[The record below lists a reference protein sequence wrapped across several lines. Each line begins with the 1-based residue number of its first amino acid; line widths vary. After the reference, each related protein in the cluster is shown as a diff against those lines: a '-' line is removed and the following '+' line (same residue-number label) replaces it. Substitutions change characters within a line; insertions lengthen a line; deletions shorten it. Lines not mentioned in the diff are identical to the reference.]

1 MSYFGLNPIRVNQQ
15 LDDAIRSTQNNNDD
29 AGFFDGAFTSTYTG
43 LYSGLIAKPEQVLW
57 GIADT
62 VVSPIAREVNEQFDI
77 NDTSEQF
84 IQEQRKNAEKQVR
97 SLTPDRATT
106 GTAGQVMF
114 SLFDI
119 GGEALTG
126 ALVGGPLGGAML
138 VGGVQGFSDYEK
150 LRADG
155 VDKNTAINKATGEGL
170 FAGLGVLTPMTLG
183 FKGGGI
189 LAESIGAQ
197 LTARGGTLSS
207 LAGTAAR
214 ATPDIVYASG
224 SNIAMGM
231 AQRGFASQILKER
244 GYNQLASQYDVY
256 DKQAIAIDGVLGV
269 AFGGMGRYI
278 NSRGE
283 NVPLPEFD
291 TPQVDAALTTNQQLH
306 LEADL
311 PPGIPVNAMSL
322 DGHLAAMNKA
332 MNDLSQGNPVDIGSI
347 LDGSEFLV
355 HRPRSLIDTSIREAV
370 GIIDEGSSLSLA
382 KKTELNEL
390 ASQLLNRGE
399 RENLTSAIHD
409 LNYRIDEKTSEINS
423 LANTEPKGSG
433 KQLSIARRNKQSE
446 LRKLDNELTN
456 LKNELK
462 VKQGVVSDSISGG
475 RFYEAKAELS
485 RRQLAEEQSDNALVN
500 YYATPKPRNKAQI
513 LSDEVN
519 KTESMI
525 TGKAENSDIDFKSAE
540 LALKNNPNLEIDFLD
555 DSGNA
560 SKVKASDLYNE
571 AVRQAEEAKHDAS
584 LFEVA
589 VSCFLR
595 G

>member
-1 MSYFGLNPIRVNQQ
+1 MSYFGLNPTRINQQ
-15 LDDAIRSTQNNNDD
+15 LDDAMRSPENSGD
-29 AGFFDGAFTSTYTG
+29 ADFFDGAFTSTYTG

-62 VVSPIAREVNEQFDI
+62 VISPIAREVNEQFDI

-97 SLTPDRATT
+97 SLTPDRGTT

-244 GYNQLASQYDVY
+244 GYNQLALQYDVY
-256 DKQAIAIDGVLGV
+256 DKQAIAIDGILGV

-291 TPQVDAALTTNQQLH
+291 TPHIDAALTANQQLH

-311 PPGIPVNAMSL
+311 PPGIPINAMSL

-347 LDGSEFLV
+347 LDGAEFLV

-382 KKTELNEL
+382 KNTELNEL

-399 RENLTSAIHD
+399 RENLTSSIHD
-409 LNYRIDEKTSEINS
+409 LNYRIDEKSSEINS
-423 LANTEPKGSG
+423 LANTEPKDSG

-462 VKQGVVSDSISGG
+462 AKQGAVSDSLSGG

-500 YYATPKPRNKAQI
+500 YYATPKPRDKAQI

-555 DSGNA
+555 DSGNT

>member
-1 MSYFGLNPIRVNQQ
+1 MSYFGLNKVTSNQQ
-15 LDDAIRSTQNNNDD
+15 LDDAVRSPSIDD
-29 AGFFDGAFTSTYTG
+29 SAGFFDGAFTSTYTG
-43 LYSGLIAKPEQVLW
+43 LYSGLIAKPEQALW
-57 GIADT
+57 GIMDT

-126 ALVGGPLGGAML
+126 ALIGGPLGGAML

-197 LTARGGTLSS
+197 LTARGGTFSS

-291 TPQVDAALTTNQQLH
+291 TPHVDAALTANQQLH

-311 PPGIPVNAMSL
+311 PPGIPINAMSL

-347 LDGSEFLV
+347 LDGAEFLV

-382 KKTELNEL
+382 KNTELNEL

-399 RENLTSAIHD
+399 RENLTSSIHD
-409 LNYRIDEKTSEINS
+409 LNYRIDKKNSEINS
-423 LANTEPKGSG
+423 LVNTEPKGSG
-433 KQLSIARRNKQSE
+433 KQLSNARKNKQAE
-446 LRKLDNELTN
+446 LRKLNNELTN

-462 VKQGVVSDSISGG
+462 VKQGAISDSLSGG

-540 LALKNNPNLEIDFLD
+540 LALKNNPNLEIDFID
-555 DSGNA
+555 DSGNS
-560 SKVKASDLYNE
+560 SKVKAFDLYNE

>member
-1 MSYFGLNPIRVNQQ
+1 MSYFGLNPTRINQQ
-15 LDDAIRSTQNNNDD
+15 LDDAMRSPENSGD
-29 AGFFDGAFTSTYTG
+29 ADFFDGAFTSTYTG

-62 VVSPIAREVNEQFDI
+62 VISPIAREVNEQFDI

-97 SLTPDRATT
+97 SLTPDRGTT

-189 LAESIGAQ
+189 LAESIGSQ

-256 DKQAIAIDGVLGV
+256 DKQAMAIDGVLGV
-269 AFGGMGRYI
+269 AFGGIGRYI

-291 TPQVDAALTTNQQLH
+291 TPHVDAALTANQQLH

-311 PPGIPVNAMSL
+311 PPGIPINAMSL

-332 MNDLSQGNPVDIGSI
+332 MNDLSQGKPVDIGSI
-347 LDGSEFLV
+347 LDGAEFLV

-382 KKTELNEL
+382 KNTELNEL

-399 RENLTSAIHD
+399 RENLTSSIHD
-409 LNYRIDEKTSEINS
+409 LNYRIDEKSSEINS

-462 VKQGVVSDSISGG
+462 AKQGTVSDSLSGG

-500 YYATPKPRNKAQI
+500 YYATPKPRDKAQI

>member
-1 MSYFGLNPIRVNQQ
+1 MSYFGLNPTRINQQ
-15 LDDAIRSTQNNNDD
+15 LDDAMQSPENSGD
-29 AGFFDGAFTSTYTG
+29 ADFFDGAFTSTYTG

-126 ALVGGPLGGAML
+126 AMIGGPLGGAML

-197 LTARGGTLSS
+197 FTARGGTLSS

-244 GYNQLASQYDVY
+244 GYNKLASQYDVY

-291 TPQVDAALTTNQQLH
+291 TPHVDAALTANQQLH

-311 PPGIPVNAMSL
+311 PPGIPINAMSL

-347 LDGSEFLV
+347 LDGAEFLV

-382 KKTELNEL
+382 KNTELNEL

-399 RENLTSAIHD
+399 RESLTGSIHD
-409 LNYRIDEKTSEINS
+409 LNYRIDKKNSEINS
-423 LANTEPKGSG
+423 LANTEPSGSG
-433 KQLSIARRNKQSE
+433 KQLSNARRQKQAE
-446 LRKLDNELTN
+446 LRKLNNELTN
-456 LKNELK
+456 LKSELK
-462 VKQGVVSDSISGG
+462 VKQGVVSDSLSGG

-500 YYATPKPRNKAQI
+500 YYATPKPRDKAQI

>member
-1 MSYFGLNPIRVNQQ
+1 MSYFGLNKVTSNQQ
-15 LDDAIRSTQNNNDD
+15 LDDAVRSPSIDD
-29 AGFFDGAFTSTYTG
+29 SAGFFDGAFTSIYTG
-43 LYSGLIAKPEQVLW
+43 LYSGLIAKPEQALW
-57 GIADT
+57 GIMDT

-197 LTARGGTLSS
+197 LTARGGTISS
-207 LAGTAAR
+207 LAGTASR

-269 AFGGMGRYI
+269 AFGGLGRYI

-291 TPQVDAALTTNQQLH
+291 TPHVDAALTANQQLH

-311 PPGIPVNAMSL
+311 PPGIPINAMSL

-347 LDGSEFLV
+347 LDGAEFLV

-382 KKTELNEL
+382 KNTELNEL

-399 RENLTSAIHD
+399 RENLTSSIHD

-423 LANTEPKGSG
+423 LANTEPKVSG
-433 KQLSIARRNKQSE
+433 KQLSNARKNKLAE
-446 LRKLDNELTN
+446 LRRLDNELTH

-462 VKQGVVSDSISGG
+462 VKQGAISDSLSGG

>member
-1 MSYFGLNPIRVNQQ
+1 MSYFGLNPTRINQQ
-15 LDDAIRSTQNNNDD
+15 LDDAMRSPENSGD
-29 AGFFDGAFTSTYTG
+29 ADFFDGAFTSTYTG

-62 VVSPIAREVNEQFDI
+62 VISPIAREVNEQFDI

-97 SLTPDRATT
+97 SLTPDRGTT

-269 AFGGMGRYI
+269 AFGGIGRYI

-291 TPQVDAALTTNQQLH
+291 TPHVDAALTANQQLH

-311 PPGIPVNAMSL
+311 PPGIPINAMSL

-347 LDGSEFLV
+347 LDGAEFLV

-382 KKTELNEL
+382 KNTELNEL

-399 RENLTSAIHD
+399 RENLTSSIHD
-409 LNYRIDEKTSEINS
+409 LNYRIDEKSSEINS

-462 VKQGVVSDSISGG
+462 AKQGAVSDSLSGG

-500 YYATPKPRNKAQI
+500 YYATPKPRDKAQI

-571 AVRQAEEAKHDAS
+571 AVRHAEEAKHDAS

>member
-1 MSYFGLNPIRVNQQ
+1 MSYFGLNKVASNQQ
-15 LDDAIRSTQNNNDD
+15 LDDAIRSPSIDD
-29 AGFFDGAFTSTYTG
+29 SVGFFDGAFTSTYTG
-43 LYSGLIAKPEQVLW
+43 LYSGLVAKPDQALW
-57 GIADT
+57 GLMDT

-84 IQEQRKNAEKQVR
+84 IQEQRKKAEQQVR
-97 SLTPDRATT
+97 RLTPDRATT

-119 GGEALTG
+119 GGEAVAG
-126 ALVGGPLGGAML
+126 ALAGGPLGSAML

-150 LRADG
+150 LTAEG
-155 VDKNTAINKATGEGL
+155 VDKNTAINKATGEGA
-170 FAGLGVLTPMTLG
+170 FAGLGVLAPMSLG

-197 LTARGGTLSS
+197 LTAKGSS
-207 LAGTAAR
+207 LAGTVAR
-214 ATPDIVYASG
+214 AAPDVLFASG

-231 AQRGFASQILKER
+231 AQRGFASQILQER
-244 GYNQLASQYDVY
+244 GYHQLASQYDIY

-269 AFGGMGRYI
+269 AFGGIGRYI

-283 NVPLPEFD
+283 NIPSPEFD
-291 TPQVDAALTTNQQLH
+291 APHVDAALTANQQLH

-311 PPGIPVNAMSL
+311 PPGIPINAMSL

-347 LDGSEFLV
+347 LDGAEFLV
-355 HRPRSLIDTSIREAV
+355 HKPRSLIHTSIREAV

-382 KKTELNEL
+382 KNTELNEL
-390 ASQLLNRGE
+390 ASQLLNRSE
-399 RENLTSAIHD
+399 RESLTSSIHD

-423 LANTEPKGSG
+423 LANTEPSGSG
-433 KQLSIARRNKQSE
+433 KQLSNARRQKQAE
-446 LRKLDNELTN
+446 LRKLNNELTN
-456 LKNELK
+456 LKSELK
-462 VKQGVVSDSISGG
+462 VKQGVVSDSLSGG

>member
-1 MSYFGLNPIRVNQQ
+1 MSYFGLNPTRINQQ
-15 LDDAIRSTQNNNDD
+15 LDDAMQSPENSGD
-29 AGFFDGAFTSTYTG
+29 ADFFDGAFTSTYTG
-43 LYSGLIAKPEQVLW
+43 LYSGLVAKPDQALW
-57 GIADT
+57 GLMDT

-84 IQEQRKNAEKQVR
+84 IQEQRKKAEQQVR
-97 SLTPDRATT
+97 RLTPDRATT

-119 GGEALTG
+119 GGEAVAG
-126 ALVGGPLGGAML
+126 ALAGGPLGSAML

-150 LRADG
+150 LTAEG
-155 VDKNTAINKATGEGL
+155 VDKNTAINKATGEGA
-170 FAGLGVLTPMTLG
+170 FAGLGVLAPMSLG

-197 LTARGGTLSS
+197 LTAKGSS

-214 ATPDIVYASG
+214 AAPDVLFASG

-231 AQRGFASQILKER
+231 AQRGFASQILQER
-244 GYNQLASQYDVY
+244 GYHQLASQYDIY

-269 AFGGMGRYI
+269 AFGGIGRYI

-283 NVPLPEFD
+283 NIPSPEFD
-291 TPQVDAALTTNQQLH
+291 TPHVDAALTANQQLH

-311 PPGIPVNAMSL
+311 PPGIPINAMSL

-347 LDGSEFLV
+347 LDGAEFLV

-382 KKTELNEL
+382 KNTELNEL
-390 ASQLLNRGE
+390 ASQLLNRSE
-399 RENLTSAIHD
+399 RESLTSSIHD
-409 LNYRIDEKTSEINS
+409 LNYRIDEKTSEISS
-423 LANTEPKGSG
+423 LANTEPSGSG
-433 KQLSIARRNKQSE
+433 KQLSNATRQKQAE
-446 LRKLDNELTN
+446 LRKLNNELTN
-456 LKNELK
+456 LKSELK
-462 VKQGVVSDSISGG
+462 VKQDVVSDSLSGG

-500 YYATPKPRNKAQI
+500 YYATPKPRDKAQI

-555 DSGNA
+555 DSGNS

>member
-1 MSYFGLNPIRVNQQ
+1 MSYFGLNKVTSNQQ
-15 LDDAIRSTQNNNDD
+15 LDDAVRSPSIDD
-29 AGFFDGAFTSTYTG
+29 SAGFFDGAFTSIYTG
-43 LYSGLIAKPEQVLW
+43 LYSGLIAKPEQALW
-57 GIADT
+57 GIMDT

-197 LTARGGTLSS
+197 LTARGGTISS
-207 LAGTAAR
+207 LAGTASR

-269 AFGGMGRYI
+269 AFGGLGRYI

-291 TPQVDAALTTNQQLH
+291 TPHVDAALTANQQLH

-311 PPGIPVNAMSL
+311 PPGIPINAMSL

-347 LDGSEFLV
+347 LDGAEFLV

-382 KKTELNEL
+382 KNTELNEL

-399 RENLTSAIHD
+399 RENLTSSIHD

-433 KQLSIARRNKQSE
+433 KQLSNARKNKLAE
-446 LRKLDNELTN
+446 LRRLDNELTN

-462 VKQGVVSDSISGG
+462 VKQGAISDSLSGG

>member
-1 MSYFGLNPIRVNQQ
+1 MSYFGLNKVTSNQQ
-15 LDDAIRSTQNNNDD
+15 LDDAVRSPSIDD
-29 AGFFDGAFTSTYTG
+29 SAGFFDGAFTSTYTG
-43 LYSGLIAKPEQVLW
+43 LYSGLIAKPEQALW
-57 GIADT
+57 GIMDT

-126 ALVGGPLGGAML
+126 ALIGGPLGGAML

-189 LAESIGAQ
+189 LAESIGGQ

-291 TPQVDAALTTNQQLH
+291 TPHVDAALTANQQLH

-311 PPGIPVNAMSL
+311 PPGIPINAMSL

-347 LDGSEFLV
+347 LDGAEFLV

-382 KKTELNEL
+382 KNTELNEF

-399 RENLTSAIHD
+399 RENLTSSIHD
-409 LNYRIDEKTSEINS
+409 LNYRIDKKNSEINS
-423 LANTEPKGSG
+423 LVNTEPKGSG
-433 KQLSIARRNKQSE
+433 KQLSNARKNKQAE
-446 LRKLDNELTN
+446 LRKLNNELTN

-462 VKQGVVSDSISGG
+462 VKQGAISDSLSGG

-540 LALKNNPNLEIDFLD
+540 LALKNNPNLEIDFID
-555 DSGNA
+555 DSGNS
-560 SKVKASDLYNE
+560 SKVKAFDLYNE